1 MNPHI
6 GSDFDSFLQE
16 EGIFEEVEA
25 AAIKKVIAAMIVQA
39 MNEMHINKSEMARR
53 MNTSRPQLDRLLNPN
68 CHSVTLATLTK
79 AAAAV
84 GKKISI
90 SLEDNTHNQ
99 LA

>member
-6 GSDFDSFLQE
+6 GSDLDDFLEE
-16 EGIFEEVEA
+16 EGILEEVEA
-25 AAIKKVIAAMIVQA
+25 AAIKKVIACMIAQTMEEA
-39 MNEMHINKSEMARR
+39 HISKTEMAKR
-53 MNTSRPQLDRLLNPN
+53 MNTSRTQLDRLLNPN

-90 SLEDNTHNQ
+90 SLEDSAP
-99 LA
+99 LVI

>member
-6 GSDFDSFLQE
+6 GSDFDDFLEE
-16 EGIFEEVEA
+16 EGILEEVEA
-25 AAIKKVIAAMIVQA
+25 AAIKKVIACMIAQT
-39 MNEMHINKSEMARR
+39 MEETHISKTEMAKR
-53 MNTSRPQLDRLLNPN
+53 MNTSRTQLDRLLNPN

-90 SLEDNTHNQ
+90 SLEDSAP
-99 LA
+99 LVI